1 MAKPDVRL
9 KFYSGTADGPYIKAS
24 CALLSYRDSG
34 AVVNIIIDVG
44 LNASNAE
51 GAMSANLALV
61 ANINAKH
68 IDAIVITHAHCDHAA
83 SVPAIVSRGFGG
95 RIFCTEH
102 TGEILHQVFA
112 DSAKIQESICRMRNK
127 SKAKNKQLVK
137 VKSFKLDNDQRFLGS
152 YDRVKNKYKAKRPEL
167 ELPLYDQNDVLAS
180 CDLISPKVYGEW
192 FKLCHKNIHIKFYQA
207 GHVLGSA
214 ICVIRIQVG
223 RDEFMYIGFGGDLG
237 RDSILLNAPKLV
249 TEKLD
254 YWVSESTYGD
264 RSHPSL
270 ADESEFMFDV
280 LRQVM
285 RVGLGRV
292 IIPAL
297 ALHRSQEMIVTLV
310 KAMQSGEIPR
320 IPIYLHSKLAAG
332 ITAIYSKD
340 WERLNKKAGLDF
352 NPFLNSSLRVLNS
365 DQDAKAL
372 MRSKEPMILVSS
384 SGMCNAGPVRS
395 YLRHWLGDA
404 KTIVFLVSYM
414 AENTLGK
421 RLQDG
426 SRTVH
431 IDKEIVEVR
440 ARICSFKA
448 FSGHADSQALTNYA
462 AALVNRHS
470 ERVMRIFIN
479 HGTSLSAKYLKEKM
493 IEAKIAKDQDITIP
507 SLGAEYALNI
517 EYKN

>member
-1 MAKPDVRL
+1 MA
-9 KFYSGTADGPYIKAS
+9 S
-24 CALLSYRDSG
+24 
-34 AVVNIIIDVG
+34 G
-44 LNASNAE
+44 LNS
-51 GAMSANLALV
+51 G
-61 ANINAKH
+61 
-68 IDAIVITHAHCDHAA
+68 
-83 SVPAIVSRGFGG
+83 
-95 RIFCTEH
+95 
-102 TGEILHQVFA
+102 
-112 DSAKIQESICRMRNK
+112 
-127 SKAKNKQLVK
+127 
-137 VKSFKLDNDQRFLGS
+137 
-152 YDRVKNKYKAKRPEL
+152 
-167 ELPLYDQNDVLAS
+167 
-180 CDLISPKVYGEW
+180 
-192 FKLCHKNIHIKFYQA
+192 HKNIHIKFYQA

-320 IPIYLHSKLAAG
+320 MPIYLHSKLAAG

-352 NPFLNSSLRVLNS
+352 NPFLTSSLRVLNS

-404 KTIVFLVSYM
+404 KTTVFLVSYM

-462 AALVNRHS
+462 AALVDRHS